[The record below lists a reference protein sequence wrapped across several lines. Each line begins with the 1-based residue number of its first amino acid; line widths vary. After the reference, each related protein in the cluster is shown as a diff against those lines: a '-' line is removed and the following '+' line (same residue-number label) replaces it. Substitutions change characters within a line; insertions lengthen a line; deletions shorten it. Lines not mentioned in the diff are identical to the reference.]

1 MANGPP
7 RIFDRHAVALHQA
20 RARAIAGEMFF
31 VRQAAEG
38 LAQRLDAVRRTF
50 SNALELDGSEV
61 SAGLLVQRAEHWTRQ
76 ALADESVHGGPQQF
90 DLVASVLS
98 LHAVNDLPGVLFQ
111 IRRVLKP
118 DGLFVAALF
127 AGETLREL
135 RESLAAGELETLGG
149 ISPRVAPFADV
160 RQLGG
165 LLQRAGFALPVADV
179 ERTVVRY
186 REFQTLVAD
195 LRAMGESN
203 ALHERSRKPSR
214 RSRRAA
220 SRHVRDRVFDG
231 LVAARKPAATAE
243 AGLRGY
249 ATGKRAEHDR
259 AKRRRSRAQTL
270 EVGGERIENEERCSD
285 LRDTRDDQNGDQA
298 RDQRILDGRRAA
310 YVTQQ
315 RR

>member
-7 RIFDRHAVALHQA
+7 HIFDRHTLALRQA
-20 RARAIAGEMFF
+20 RARAIAGEMFL

-50 SNALELDGSEV
+50 SSALELDGSDV
-61 SAGLLVQRAEHWTRQ
+61 SAALLGPRAEHWARH
-76 ALADESVHGGPQQF
+76 ALTDDESVPGEPQQF
-90 DLVASVLS
+90 DLVASILS
-98 LHAVNDLPGVLFQ
+98 LHNVNDLPGVLFQ

-160 RQLGG
+160 RELGG

-186 REFQTLVAD
+186 REFQTLVSD
-195 LRAMGESN
+195 LRAMGETN
-203 ALHERSRKPSR
+203 ALQERIRKALPR
-214 RSRRAA
+214 KT
-220 SRHVRDRVFDG
+220 
-231 LVAARKPAATAE
+231 VAAT
-243 AGLRGY
+243 LSHY
-249 ATGKRAEHDR
+249 ANHFADP
-259 AKRRRSRAQTL
+259 
-270 EVGGERIENEERCSD
+270 
-285 LRDTRDDQNGDQA
+285 
-298 RDQRILDGRRAA
+298 DGRLRATFEIA
-310 YVTQQ
+310 YLTGWSPHESQQQPLKPGSAVTRLADALNATEQSAGETVPK
-315 RR
+315 R

>member
-76 ALADESVHGGPQQF
+76 ALADDESVHGGPQQF

-203 ALHERSRKPSR
+203 ALHERSRKP
-214 RSRRAA
+214 
-220 SRHVRDRVFDG
+220 
-231 LVAARKPAATAE
+231 LPRK
-243 AGLRGY
+243 
-249 ATGKRAEHDR
+249 
-259 AKRRRSRAQTL
+259 TL
-270 EVGGERIENEERCSD
+270 EAALSHYASHHAD
-285 LRDTRDDQNGDQA
+285 P
-298 RDQRILDGRRAA
+298 DGRLRATFEIA
-310 YVTQQ
+310 YLTGWSPHESQQQPLKPGSAVTRLANALNTTEQSAGEAAPK
-315 RR
+315 R

>member
-20 RARAIAGEMFF
+20 RARAIAGDMFL
-31 VRQAAEG
+31 VCQAAEG

-50 SNALELDGSEV
+50 SEALELNGSGV
-61 SAGLLVQRAEHWTRQ
+61 SAELLGPRAERWTRQ
-76 ALADESVHGGPQQF
+76 TLTDDEFIQGEPEQF

-98 LHAVNDLPGVLFQ
+98 LHSVNDLPGVLFQ

-127 AGETLREL
+127 AGETLSEL

-186 REFQTLVAD
+186 RAFEALVSD
-195 LRAMGESN
+195 LRAMGETN
-203 ALHERSRKPSR
+203 VLHERNRKPL
-214 RSRRAA
+214 
-220 SRHVRDRVFDG
+220 H
-231 LVAARKPAATAE
+231 RKTLAATR
-243 AGLRGY
+243 LHY
-249 ATGKRAEHDR
+249 ASNHTDP
-259 AKRRRSRAQTL
+259 
-270 EVGGERIENEERCSD
+270 
-285 LRDTRDDQNGDQA
+285 
-298 RDQRILDGRRAA
+298 DGRLRATFDIA
-310 YVTQQ
+310 YLTGWSPHESQQQPLKPGSAVTKLADALNTTEQSAGEGAPK
-315 RR
+315 R

>member
-1 MANGPP
+1 MADGPP

-20 RARAIAGEMFF
+20 RARAIAGEMFL

-50 SNALELDGSEV
+50 SNALELDGNDT
-61 SAGLLVQRAEHWTRQ
+61 SAALLGSRAKHWMRQ
-76 ALADESVHGGPQQF
+76 ALADDESVHGEPQQF

-98 LHAVNDLPGVLFQ
+98 LHRVNDLPGVLFQ
-111 IRRVLKP
+111 IGRVLKP

-127 AGETLREL
+127 AGETLHEL

-186 REFQTLVAD
+186 REFQTLVLD
-195 LRAMGESN
+195 LRAMGEMN
-203 ALHERSRKPSR
+203 ALQERSRRPLR
-214 RSRRAA
+214 RKT
-220 SRHVRDRVFDG
+220 
-231 LVAARKPAATAE
+231 LAAT
-243 AGLRGY
+243 LSHY
-249 ATGKRAEHDR
+249 ANSHADP
-259 AKRRRSRAQTL
+259 
-270 EVGGERIENEERCSD
+270 
-285 LRDTRDDQNGDQA
+285 
-298 RDQRILDGRRAA
+298 DGRLRATFEVA
-310 YVTQQ
+310 YLTGWSPHESQQ
-315 RR
+315 NPLKPGSAVAKLADALNTSEHSAGEKVPKR